1 MRARRHLLFMVIL
14 LLGTVFGTL
23 LSLVGP
29 TSVLAQRPTA
39 TRQTPGGRPTPE
51 GRHASEC
58 ISELTSTLS
67 ASTTRL
73 CDPVTATVRL
83 APSCPF
89 CAGGI
94 SIVFVMP
101 ERAEGNLWARGA
113 TRGMLTSLKNYRR
126 DYFKN
131 TRRDFITQVGVVR
144 YTPTRAEVLLGM
156 TTNLDRG
163 ESAVAQMQAGTQAGG
178 AYEDA
183 ADAAVSLLENAER
196 TDGTA
201 GYRACMEIVVYYVDF
216 TGVADKKAALIQM
229 GQAKVKIES
238 RANYFYAAC
247 VAANTIGGIMG
258 GCDQTFFIQ
267 RNDRYFGFPNGA
279 PGKFAAVLE
288 GDIRQ
293 EEDRKT
299 PPLVQA
305 LELTQHLPVGLSYL
319 PGSGVPPPSKVVTTT
334 GGETELT
341 WKWSPVPELQPETVT
356 YRIQPLDEGAWAVT
370 GGMRLDDVQGKSR
383 DGLMATQALTVS
395 DRCLPPTPTPTN
407 TATSTNT
414 PEPTPTDLPPT
425 ATPTATSTATA
436 TATPTV
442 TPTRVPVPVYL
453 PIMLFERCLPEL
465 RRVDLLLAID
475 ASTSMAELAGD
486 GQTKIAAARTAA
498 AALLAAL
505 PLEAGSQA
513 AVLTFNSAA
522 TLDQPLTGDRAAL
535 QQALDSFQLSRQ
547 TCLVCAVQAADA
559 ELSGPRH
566 RSGALQVMVL
576 LTDGRS
582 NPQPVAEAIVAAT
595 AAKEHGVVIFTVG
608 LGDDLD
614 VEALGAMASQLDY
627 FRTAASAT
635 DLAAIYRDIA
645 GLLPCPA
652 DAFWG
657 NRVLT
662 QPRPAPLR
670 RAPARAWGALP
681 D

>member
-1 MRARRHLLFMVIL
+1 MQARRRLLFMVIL
-14 LLGTVFGTL
+14 FLGTVFSTV
-23 LSLVGP
+23 LSLAGP
-29 TSVLAQRPTA
+29 GPVLAQRPTA

-341 WKWSPVPELQPETVT
+341 WKWSPVTKLQPETVT

-383 DGLMATQALTVS
+383 DVIMATQALTVS

-414 PEPTPTDLPPT
+414 PEPTPTALPPT
-425 ATPTATSTATA
+425 ATPTATSTATS

-486 GQTKIAAARTAA
+486 GQTKIAAARAAA

-582 NPQPVAEAIVAAT
+582 NPQPVAEAIAAAM
-595 AAKEHGVVIFTVG
+595 AAKQHGVVIFTVG

-614 VEALGAMASQLDY
+614 VEALGAMASQPDY

-657 NRVLT
+657 NRALT
-662 QPRPAPLR
+662 QPRPVPLR
-670 RAPARAWGALP
+670 RAPARAWREPSG
-681 D
+681 

>member
-1 MRARRHLLFMVIL
+1 MQARRRLLFMVIL
-14 LLGTVFGTL
+14 FLGTVFSTV
-23 LSLVGP
+23 LSLAGP
-29 TSVLAQRPTA
+29 GPVLAQRPTA

-383 DGLMATQALTVS
+383 DVLMATQALTVS

-425 ATPTATSTATA
+425 ATPTATSTATS

-453 PIMLFERCLPEL
+453 PIVVTERCLPEL
-465 RRVDLLLAID
+465 RRVDLLLVID

-614 VEALGAMASQLDY
+614 VEALGAMASQPDY

-657 NRVLT
+657 NRALT

-670 RAPARAWGALP
+670 RAPARAWGAPP